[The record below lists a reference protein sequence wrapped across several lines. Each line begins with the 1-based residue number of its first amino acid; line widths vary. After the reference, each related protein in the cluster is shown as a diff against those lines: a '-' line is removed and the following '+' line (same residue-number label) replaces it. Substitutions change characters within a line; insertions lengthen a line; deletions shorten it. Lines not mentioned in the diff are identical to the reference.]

1 MSPRRPHPFGRVA
14 SSIALRTRGSVAVAI
29 TAAVTT
35 AVGVG
40 VCTAAQ
46 AAGEPSFS
54 IGVAAGPAGGR
65 VDCVA
70 SFPCDRASSQF
81 KLSGA
86 WNFADAWDA
95 QLAYF
100 RAGRFLGGDPIPA
113 GGEFGGTFRVD
124 GVGLTAGYHWTF
136 APGWSVIARLGAASV
151 RTRFEYANAL
161 AGDVSKTTLQPLGGV
176 GIGYAVTP
184 ALQIGVDYDV
194 TRFKVYRKQGSLRA
208 LGIAAQFSF

>member
-86 WNFADAWDA
+86 WNFADRRIERVLGRREMKVQRPVYVGREAAASPATGQARVHMA
-95 QLAYF
+95 QQ
-100 RAGRFLGGDPIPA
+100 
-113 GGEFGGTFRVD
+113 
-124 GVGLTAGYHWTF
+124 
-136 APGWSVIARLGAASV
+136 ARLV
-151 RTRFEYANAL
+151 
-161 AGDVSKTTLQPLGGV
+161 TT
-176 GIGYAVTP
+176 
-184 ALQIGVDYDV
+184 
-194 TRFKVYRKQGSLRA
+194 A
-208 LGIAAQFSF
+208 LGLG